1 MSLDELARAGLLLPK
16 EDWGKGDK
24 HSKVNRAGLTAS
36 WIVAGVSAILMYLG
50 NGHVLTWIGLGG
62 MLVFIAWFTYL
73 SIHAINLRHAA
84 QLETFGPD
92 QLSNN
97 GDTTIVNGNSEAEQ

>member
-16 EDWGKGDK
+16 GDWGKGDQ
-24 HSKVNRAGLTAS
+24 HSKVNRAALIAS
-36 WIVAGVSAILMYLG
+36 WVIAGVSALLMYIG

-73 SIHAINLRHAA
+73 SIHAINLRYTA

-92 QLSNN
+92 QLSSN
-97 GDTTIVNGNSEAEQ
+97 GDTTIDKSHREAD